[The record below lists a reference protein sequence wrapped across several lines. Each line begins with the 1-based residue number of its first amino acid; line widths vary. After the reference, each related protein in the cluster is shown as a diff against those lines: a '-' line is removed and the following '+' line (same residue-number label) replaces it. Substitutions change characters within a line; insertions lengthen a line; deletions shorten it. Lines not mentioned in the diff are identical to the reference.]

1 MIDTEKFF
9 NEECCKLCG
18 ECLSRCPV
26 FEFDP
31 DKAKNEKEKLNKA
44 ESSVVLDKCTTCFSC
59 DLYCPNGCEPYEL
72 VLLRWNER
80 YRDCGLPALARMVV
94 PTDSVSIWKQLY
106 PMFPADEKDLI
117 KSWRSIDGKKG
128 KDILLT
134 GCFNAFS
141 PYLTMTPLL
150 EGLVAYGD
158 ERLWCS
164 GGHIYQL
171 GLLEVVEAIGKK
183 ARRVFEELAPGRV
196 VTMMAAE
203 YSMMTKILPDKF
215 GIHFDC
221 EVITLEK
228 WLAERIERGKINFS
242 DKLNKRITIHDNC
255 FSKSAG
261 SELWEGVR
269 DIAGRC
275 CDEVVEMEHNRENA
289 LCCGFGSAAG
299 KFNIFDLIEGGMK
312 RFREAEETGA
322 DYMVVYCSACYFILS
337 VVKEMVGSKVELY
350 HILELMDMADG
361 RKPVHRTEQR
371 AYDILSIM
379 SSNITGM
386 LVDSKAS
393 KRFWIDLSE
402 FDREMDRSHVDLGPR
417 KLPALYSRL
426 YNSGL
431 VRNRVTGGALHK
443 TVRAILDLRRSD

>member
-18 ECLSRCPV
+18 ECLSRCPTLV
-26 FEFDP
+26 LSTQRAKEE
-31 DKAKNEKEKLNKA
+31 KAKLNKA

-80 YRDCGLPALARMVV
+80 YRDLGLPALARMVV
-94 PTDSVSIWKQLY
+94 PTDDASIWKQLY
-106 PMFPADEKDLI
+106 PLLPADEKELI

-128 KDILLT
+128 KEILLT
-134 GCFNAFS
+134 GCFSAFS
-141 PYLTMTPLL
+141 PYLTMTPIL
-150 EGLVAYGD
+150 EGLVPYGD

-183 ARRVFEELAPGRV
+183 AKRVFEELAPRRV

-203 YSMMTKILPDKF
+203 YSMLTKILPDKF

-228 WLAERIERGKINFS
+228 WLAERIEQGKIRFGN
-242 DKLNKRITIHDNC
+242 KINKRITIHDNC
-255 FSKSAG
+255 FAKSVG
-261 SELWEGVR
+261 EELWQGVR

-275 CDEVVEMEHNRENA
+275 CDEIVEMEHNCGNA

-299 KFNIFDLIEGGMK
+299 KFDIFDLIEGGMR
-312 RFREAEETGA
+312 RFREAEDKGA
-322 DYMVVYCSACYFILS
+322 DWMVVYCSACYFIFS

-350 HILELMDMADG
+350 HIIELLDMAHG
-361 RKPVHRTEQR
+361 RRPVHRTEQR

-379 SSNITGM
+379 SANITRM
-386 LVDSKAS
+386 LVEPKAS

-402 FDREMDRSHVDLGPR
+402 FDRKTDRSHADVKPG
-417 KLPALYSRL
+417 KLPALYNRL

-431 VRNRVTGGALHK
+431 VRNRVTGGVLHK
-443 TVRAILDLRRSD
+443 AVRAILDLRRSY